1 MGKLENTCRV
11 LLVDDQEPMRLLLA
25 QYIRQDLKAE
35 ITLAGTCEAA
45 LRLAGRHIYDVI
57 LLDLL
62 MPGMG
67 GFELLSR
74 IRSDSPN
81 KATPVVVVSMLKSMV
96 GGEKVSVERAMAL
109 GAGAIVSKPV
119 GRRALVAAVKA
130 QLHAGVRSDEC
141 LLANGVQ

>member
-1 MGKLENTCRV
+1 MCRV

-25 QYIRQDLKAE
+25 QFLRQDLGAE

-45 LRLAGRHIYDVI
+45 LRFTGRNTYDVI

-81 KATPVVVVSMLKSMV
+81 KSTPVVVVSMLKSIV
-96 GGEKVSVERAMAL
+96 GGENVSVERAKTL
-109 GAGAIVSKPV
+109 GADAVVSKPV
-119 GRRALVAAVKA
+119 RRRALVAAVQA
-130 QLHAGVRSDEC
+130 QLCEHLKRRMPV
-141 LLANGVQ
+141 

>member
-1 MGKLENTCRV
+1 MAKFENMCRV

-25 QYIRQDLKAE
+25 QFLRQDLGAE

-45 LRLAGRHIYDVI
+45 LRFAGRNTYDVI

-81 KATPVVVVSMLKSMV
+81 KSTPVVMV
-96 GGEKVSVERAMAL
+96 GENFSVERAKTL
-109 GAGAIVSKPV
+109 GADAVVSKPV
-119 GRRALVAAVKA
+119 RRRALVAALRA
-130 QLHAGVRSDEC
+130 QLRSS
-141 LLANGVQ
+141 V

>member
-1 MGKLENTCRV
+1 MGKFENTCRV

-25 QYIRQDLKAE
+25 QFIRQDLGAE

-45 LRLAGRHIYDVI
+45 LRLAGRNTYDVI

-81 KATPVVVVSMLKSMV
+81 KSTPWSWWGARTCRS
-96 GGEKVSVERAMAL
+96 SVP
-109 GAGAIVSKPV
+109 KPW
-119 GRRALVAAVKA
+119 A
-130 QLHAGVRSDEC
+130 QMRSFPSRSD
-141 LLANGVQ
+141 AAR

>member
-1 MGKLENTCRV
+1 MGKFENPRRV
-11 LLVDDQEPMRLLLA
+11 LLIDDQEPMRLLLA
-25 QYIRQDLKAE
+25 QFIRQDLRAE

-45 LRLAGRHIYDVI
+45 LRLAGRNTYDVI

-81 KATPVVVVSMLKSMV
+81 KSTPVVVVSMLARSMV
-96 GGEKVSVERAMAL
+96 GGETVSVERAKTL
-109 GAGAIVSKPV
+109 GADAVVSKPV
-119 GRRALVAAVKA
+119 RRRALVAAIRA
-130 QLHAGVRSDEC
+130 QLR
-141 LLANGVQ
+141 ANV